1 MSAVSP
7 APLADGSDPAAA
19 AVARALV
26 EEQRLSAR
34 RLNTLRL
41 AGVSAFLVLQVVFRW
56 LTPKWVGPPVELFG
70 AYWLAALAA
79 WWWGRSSGPL
89 SQLAALSV
97 PLIDMP
103 AVFLLMRRTVLDLL
117 AAGYVHDA
125 DRLAFQAALYF
136 AVLIALSS
144 LALDVRRLYLGV
156 AVAMVLE
163 VGLVR
168 TATVSSQLQ
177 SQDLVVLTLVGLL
190 SVGVLCAWASRRV
203 TELVARVSAEQGRL
217 SRLERYF
224 SPQVAERLA
233 DAGSTLAAGETREAT
248 VLFSDLRDFTALSEH
263 LAGPHVVAMLNEF
276 HEAMVAEVF
285 AHGGTLDKYLGDGLM
300 AYFGAPVDQAD
311 HATRAVR
318 CALAMQRG
326 LQALNATRVARGEPA
341 LRMGIGVHS
350 GPVVVGDVGAARRR
364 EFTAIGDTVNVA
376 ARIERLTKTGR
387 AAILVSEATR
397 RLVDGAIG
405 FDDGE
410 LVELP
415 GRSTSMRVHAPR
427 DAG

>member
-1 MSAVSP
+1 
-7 APLADGSDPAAA
+7 
-19 AVARALV
+19 
-26 EEQRLSAR
+26 
-34 RLNTLRL
+34 
-41 AGVSAFLVLQVVFRW
+41 
-56 LTPKWVGPPVELFG
+56 
-70 AYWLAALAA
+70 
-79 WWWGRSSGPL
+79 
-89 SQLAALSV
+89 
-97 PLIDMP
+97 
-103 AVFLLMRRTVLDLL
+103 
-117 AAGYVHDA
+117 
-125 DRLAFQAALYF
+125 
-136 AVLIALSS
+136 
-144 LALDVRRLYLGV
+144 
-156 AVAMVLE
+156 
-163 VGLVR
+163 
-168 TATVSSQLQ
+168 
-177 SQDLVVLTLVGLL
+177 
-190 SVGVLCAWASRRV
+190 
-203 TELVARVSAEQGRL
+203 
-217 SRLERYF
+217 
-224 SPQVAERLA
+224 
-233 DAGSTLAAGETREAT
+233 
-248 VLFSDLRDFTALSEH
+248 
-263 LAGPHVVAMLNEF
+263 MLNEF

-318 CALAMQRG
+318 CALAMQRS

-397 RLVDGAIG
+397 RLVDGAMG

-415 GRSTSMRVHAPR
+415 GRSTPMRVHTPR

>member
-1 MSAVSP
+1 
-7 APLADGSDPAAA
+7 
-19 AVARALV
+19 
-26 EEQRLSAR
+26 
-34 RLNTLRL
+34 
-41 AGVSAFLVLQVVFRW
+41 
-56 LTPKWVGPPVELFG
+56 
-70 AYWLAALAA
+70 
-79 WWWGRSSGPL
+79 
-89 SQLAALSV
+89 
-97 PLIDMP
+97 
-103 AVFLLMRRTVLDLL
+103 
-117 AAGYVHDA
+117 
-125 DRLAFQAALYF
+125 
-136 AVLIALSS
+136 
-144 LALDVRRLYLGV
+144 
-156 AVAMVLE
+156 
-163 VGLVR
+163 
-168 TATVSSQLQ
+168 
-177 SQDLVVLTLVGLL
+177 
-190 SVGVLCAWASRRV
+190 
-203 TELVARVSAEQGRL
+203 
-217 SRLERYF
+217 
-224 SPQVAERLA
+224 
-233 DAGSTLAAGETREAT
+233 

-397 RLVDGAIG
+397 RLVDGAMG

-415 GRSTSMRVHAPR
+415 GRATSMRVHAPR